1 MHIRLIASFGGKD
14 LCGHLFLLH
23 PNFFIEL
30 FKESQPI
37 NTMDMYIISNRN
49 RILNEKRNA
58 EKLKK
63 VFELHAT
70 LKFEFYIFC
79 QIDKKQKVTKK
90 LVSILTRK
98 NKEFA
103 LSFF

>member
-1 MHIRLIASFGGKD
+1 MHIRKIASFGGKD

-30 FKESQPI
+30 YKESQPI
-37 NTMDMYIISNRN
+37 NTMDIYIISNRN

-63 VFELHAT
+63 SFRTQCNLEVR
-70 LKFEFYIFC
+70 
-79 QIDKKQKVTKK
+79 
-90 LVSILTRK
+90 ILY
-98 NKEFA
+98 F
-103 LSFF
+103 LSN

>member
-1 MHIRLIASFGGKD
+1 MHIRLIANFGSKD

-23 PNFFIEL
+23 LNFFIEL

-63 VFELHAT
+63 SFRTQCNLEVR
-70 LKFEFYIFC
+70 
-79 QIDKKQKVTKK
+79 
-90 LVSILTRK
+90 ILY
-98 NKEFA
+98 F
-103 LSFF
+103 LSN

>member
-23 PNFFIEL
+23 LNFFIEL

-63 VFELHAT
+63 SFRTQCNLEVR
-70 LKFEFYIFC
+70 
-79 QIDKKQKVTKK
+79 
-90 LVSILTRK
+90 ILY
-98 NKEFA
+98 F
-103 LSFF
+103 LSN

>member
-1 MHIRLIASFGGKD
+1 MHIRKIASFGGKD

-23 PNFFIEL
+23 LNFFIEL

-37 NTMDMYIISNRN
+37 NTMDIYIISNRN

-63 VFELHAT
+63 SFRTSCNLEVR
-70 LKFEFYIFC
+70 
-79 QIDKKQKVTKK
+79 
-90 LVSILTRK
+90 ILY
-98 NKEFA
+98 F
-103 LSFF
+103 LSN

>member
-30 FKESQPI
+30 YKESQPI
-37 NTMDMYIISNRN
+37 NTMDIYIISNRN

-63 VFELHAT
+63 SFRTQCNLEVR
-70 LKFEFYIFC
+70 
-79 QIDKKQKVTKK
+79 
-90 LVSILTRK
+90 ILY
-98 NKEFA
+98 F
-103 LSFF
+103 LSN

>member
-1 MHIRLIASFGGKD
+1 MHIRLIANFGSKD

-23 PNFFIEL
+23 LNFFIEL

-37 NTMDMYIISNRN
+37 NTMDIYIISNRN

-63 VFELHAT
+63 SFRTQCNLE
-70 LKFEFYIFC
+70 IR
-79 QIDKKQKVTKK
+79 
-90 LVSILTRK
+90 ILY
-98 NKEFA
+98 F
-103 LSFF
+103 LSN

>member
-1 MHIRLIASFGGKD
+1 MHIRLIASFGSKD

-37 NTMDMYIISNRN
+37 NTMDIYIISNRN

-63 VFELHAT
+63 SFRTPCNLEV
-70 LKFEFYIFC
+70 EFYIFC
-79 QIDKKQKVTKK
+79 QIDKKQKITKNWFP
-90 LVSILTRK
+90 S
-98 NKEFA
+98 
-103 LSFF
+103 

>member
-1 MHIRLIASFGGKD
+1 MHIRKIASFGGKD

-37 NTMDMYIISNRN
+37 NTMDIYIISNRN

-63 VFELHAT
+63 SFRTQCNLEVRISYF
-70 LKFEFYIFC
+70 
-79 QIDKKQKVTKK
+79 
-90 LVSILTRK
+90 
-98 NKEFA
+98 
-103 LSFF
+103 LSN